1 MAHTVTFRGRGLV
14 EGRGRGPL
22 LISEEPISFYGGVDP
37 FTGRLVE
44 KSHELYGRVIAGTI
58 LVFPY
63 GKGSTV
69 GSYTLLRL
77 AKRGKAPAGIVNLSS
92 EPIVVTGCLLGGIP
106 LMDNPHP
113 NPFEL
118 KRVLNGLEAELSV
131 KEGMGLLKVVSSVR
145 REEESS

>member
-1 MAHTVTFRGRGLV
+1 MAHAAAFMGRGLV
-14 EGRGRGPL
+14 RGRGCGPL
-22 LISEEPISFYGGVDP
+22 VVSEEPISFYGGVDP
-37 FTGRLVE
+37 STGMIVE
-44 KSHELYGRVIAGTI
+44 KGHELYGRVIAGTI

-77 AKRGKAPAGIVNLSS
+77 ARRGKAPAGIVNMES

-118 KRVLNGLEAELSV
+118 KRVLSGLKAELLV
-131 KEGMGLLKVVSSVR
+131 EEGSGLLRVVSVVR
-145 REEESS
+145 GEEEGA